1 MDVAPLRYD
10 LEIVSTRYDDC
21 GREIGT
27 RLGSASSNTDG
38 LSPSICAPAFMSRD
52 ARDIVETTAV
62 KAIHLSRCGVVRAE
76 ILFSSLVVWSVFD
89 MIVLN

>member
-1 MDVAPLRYD
+1 MAPLKYD

-21 GREIGT
+21 GSAMGT
-27 RLGSASSNTDG
+27 RLGSAFSNADG
-38 LSPSICAPAFMSRD
+38 LSPSICEPALMSRD

-62 KAIHLSRCGVVRAE
+62 NAIHLSCCGVVRAM

-89 MIVLN
+89 MIVLG

>member
-1 MDVAPLRYD
+1 
-10 LEIVSTRYDDC
+10 
-21 GREIGT
+21 
-27 RLGSASSNTDG
+27 
-38 LSPSICAPAFMSRD
+38 MSRD

-62 KAIHLSRCGVVRAE
+62 KAIHLSCCGVVRAV